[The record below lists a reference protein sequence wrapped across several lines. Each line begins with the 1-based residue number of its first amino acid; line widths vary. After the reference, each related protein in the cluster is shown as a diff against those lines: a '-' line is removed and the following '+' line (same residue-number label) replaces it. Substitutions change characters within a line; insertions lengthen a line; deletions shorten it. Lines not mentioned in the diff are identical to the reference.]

1 MVDEAMAKR
10 FSKAEMRRMQLEY
23 GTAGWWPESRQK
35 TIDELTAMLAPKERP
50 PRQFVRMFK
59 PQFARLVE
67 SGAKQQTVRP
77 MPMRMPQPGDVVSL
91 REWTGKP
98 YRSKQREL
106 RRTWIT
112 AVQRIAITP
121 HGMSLD
127 GMAVASEEGRER
139 FAQADGFSGW
149 KEMLAWFEAEHGVPF
164 DGIVIYW

>member
-1 MVDEAMAKR
+1 MAKR

-23 GTAGWWPESRQK
+23 GLLWPENRQR
-35 TIDELTAMLAPKERP
+35 TIDELTDMLVPKERP

-67 SGAKQQTVRP
+67 SGAKRQTVRP

-112 AVQRIAITP
+112 DVQRIAITP

-127 GMAVASEEGRER
+127 GMVASDDGRER
-139 FAQADGFSGW
+139 FAQADGFAGW
-149 KEMLAWFEAEHGVPF
+149 AEMLAWFEAEHGLPF